1 MRNDILVLIFGMGA
15 ATYLTRAP
23 FFLIFSEREMPPR
36 FERLLRHVPVAL
48 LSALI
53 APAVLLPDAG
63 VSAATTTAYLAA
75 TVVTLVT
82 LRFTRNILL
91 VVASGVLTV
100 DADRRCMALMPPRQA
115 RLANAACASR

>member
-1 MRNDILVLIFGMGA
+1 MRNDILLLIVGMGF

-23 FFLIFSEREMPPR
+23 FFLVFSERKMSPR
-36 FERLLRHVPVAL
+36 LERLLRHVPVAL

-53 APAVLLPDAG
+53 SPAIFLPNVG
-63 VSAATTTAYLAA
+63 VTAATTTAYLAG
-75 TVVTLVT
+75 TIVTLIA

-100 DADRRCMALMPPRQA
+100 AIIRAL
-115 RLANAACASR
+115 AAGA

>member
-1 MRNDILVLIFGMGA
+1 MRNDIFLLIVGMGL

-23 FFLIFSEREMPPR
+23 FFLVFSERPMSPR
-36 FERLLRHVPVAL
+36 MERLLRHVPVAL

-53 APAVLLPDAG
+53 WPAIFLPDAG
-63 VSAATTTAYLAA
+63 ITAATTIAYVAG
-75 TVVTLVT
+75 TFVTLMT

-100 DADRRCMALMPPRQA
+100 AIA
-115 RLANAACASR
+115 RAVTSAAWS